1 MDFQYILV
9 EKETGIAWIKLNRPS
24 ALNALNRGM
33 VSELL
38 AALDEAAGD
47 PAVRVVIL
55 KGNGRA
61 FCAGADLQEYPLGG
75 GMAED
80 LGFCG
85 LWEKIEYLEKPV
97 IAAVHGYAITGGFLL
112 SYCCDLV
119 VAAESTKF
127 GDTHAKFGLIPTGG
141 ETQRLPRRVGL
152 MKARELMFTSEMID
166 AKEAERIGLVNK
178 VVPDDKL
185 DEAAAELARKIAAN
199 SAKSVKLLKSLI
211 NRGMEVDYATGL
223 RMEAIANKWGR
234 TNAEPDED
242 RDSRLDKFRK
252 GEIATETKN

>member
-9 EKETGIAWIKLNRPS
+9 EKGNGIAWIKLNRPS
-24 ALNALNRGM
+24 VLNAFNRGM

-38 AALDEAAGD
+38 AALEEAETD
-47 PAVRVVIL
+47 PTIRVVIL

-61 FCAGADLQEYPLGG
+61 FCAGADLKEYPLGG
-75 GMAED
+75 GIAED
-80 LGFCG
+80 IGFCG

-112 SYCCDLV
+112 SYCCDIVL
-119 VAAESTKF
+119 AAENTKF
-127 GDTHAKFGLIPTGG
+127 GDTHARFGLIPTGG

-152 MKARELMFTSEMID
+152 MKAKELMFTSDLID
-166 AKEAERIGLVNK
+166 AREAEKIGLVNK
-178 VVPDDKL
+178 VVPDDKV

-199 SAKSVKLLKSLI
+199 SAKSIKVLKSLI

-223 RMEAIANKWGR
+223 RMEAAANKWGSI
-234 TNAEPDED
+234 NAEPDED
-242 RDSRLDKFRK
+242 RERRLDRFKK
-252 GEIATETKN
+252 EIG

>member
-1 MDFQYILV
+1 MDFKYIVV
-9 EKETGIAWIKLNRPS
+9 ERENGIAWLKLNRPS
-24 ALNALNRGM
+24 VLNALNKGM
-33 VSELL
+33 VSEMLV
-38 AALDEAAGD
+38 ALEELEKD
-47 PAVRVVIL
+47 PLVRVIIL

-61 FCAGADLQEYPLGG
+61 FCAGADLEEYPLGG
-75 GMAED
+75 GIGED

-119 VAAESTKF
+119 IAAENTKF

-141 ETQRLPRRVGL
+141 ETQRLPRRIGL
-152 MKARELMFTSEMID
+152 MKAKELMFTSEMID
-166 AKEAERIGLVNK
+166 ARQAEKMGLVNK

-185 DEAAAELARKIAAN
+185 DEAAIELAKKIANN
-199 SAKSVKLLKSLI
+199 SAKSIKVLKSLI

-223 RMEAIANKWGR
+223 RMEAVANKWGR
-234 TNAEPDED
+234 INAEPDED
-242 RDSRLDKFRK
+242 RERRLAQFRK
-252 GEIATETKN
+252 GKS